1 MIKSTELTRFK
12 YAATLLGA
20 FAVLAIAPATAFA
33 ADNDDSGPGGCF
45 YTDADGYQIPI
56 HNGEDVFV
64 DGKIVSCRNGEIVV
78 TNPPQ
83 RGVQG
88 LRPNIFGDKPVLTEA
103 APETPVAPRP
113 GLATVPVFTKAP

>member
-1 MIKSTELTRFK
+1 MIKSTTRFK

-83 RGVQG
+83 RGAGSV
-88 LRPNIFGDKPVLTEA
+88 RPDVVGPNLPVLTQA
-103 APETPVAPRP
+103 GPEKPVAPQRP
-113 GLATVPVFTKAP
+113 VLATVPVFTAAP